1 MNHKL
6 FAWITLLTGLSLSIV
21 AAFYSIIG
29 LSMVFAGAF
38 WSVVILASVMEI
50 SKLVAVSWL
59 YRFRHLASRSV
70 KMYLFAATIVL
81 MMITSLGIFG
91 YLTRAHVSTENIV
104 EKTQLELSVIQQTET
119 SLNQR
124 KQQLTDEVNALAT
137 QSTQLITQ
145 LGNASRFAGSSGAVR
160 VQRETAARRETLLKS
175 IDALN
180 KDLSSVQQQR
190 IAAQNTVNTVSAD
203 IGPLRYVAQAVY
215 KKDDIATIRV
225 AVVWLT
231 GIIMTVFDPMAIML
245 LIAANIL
252 FTYKPESVIEPVNEP
267 ALIPPAKAKK
277 KSPAKKPKLVPHTEE
292 TVNAIP
298 TLDVLM
304 MDPDSDIN
312 WSHSVSDVP
321 KSLL

>member
-1 MNHKL
+1 MNHKF
-6 FAWITLLTGLSLSIV
+6 FAWVTLLTGLSLSIV

-91 YLTRAHVSTENIV
+91 YLTRAHVATENVV
-104 EKTQLELSVIQQTET
+104 EKAQLELSVIQQTET
-119 SLNQR
+119 TLIQR
-124 KQQLTDEVNALAT
+124 KQQLTDEVNALAS

-160 VQRETAARRETLLKS
+160 VQRETAARRETLLKN

-190 IAAQNTVNTVSAD
+190 IAAQNTVNTTSAD
-203 IGPLRYVAQAVY
+203 IGPLRYVAQAIY

-252 FTYKPESVIEPVNEP
+252 FNHKTEPVFEP
-267 ALIPPAKAKK
+267 VTTPPAKAKK
-277 KSPAKKPKLVPHTEE
+277 KSPVKKAKVIPHTEE
-292 TVNAIP
+292 TVNTVP
-298 TLDVLM
+298 TLDGLTI
-304 MDPDSDIN
+304 DPESDIN
-312 WSHSVSDVP
+312 WSHSISDVP